1 MDFCET
7 AVIQLL
13 NSATAMTTKLNGDI
27 VSRWPSF
34 VPRLSVGVGS
44 MGCNEDTADVRKSLE
59 VSVVLE
65 N

>member
-7 AVIQLL
+7 VVIQLL
-13 NSATAMTTKLNGDI
+13 YSATATTTKLNGDI
-27 VSRWPSF
+27 VSCWPSL